1 VIATDNNGNSWSSTF
16 TQVISAPD
24 LAGGIMSIDD
34 AVGGDGDGMLEP
46 GETAV
51 ITLRCLN
58 NGHSDALLSTASI
71 TTLSAYLTLI
81 STSFQ
86 TGTLPS
92 GGGYVDAQFQV
103 ALASNVTVGTQWD
116 VLLNLS
122 SGSYQITKLYVGT
135 AGLILE
141 DFETGNFNRFNWIMG
156 GNGPWITTGTAPF
169 EGSWCAQSGVIA
181 DDETSDLIISFSSLA
196 DDSLSFWYKVSS
208 EQDWDFLRVYI
219 DGAPV
224 DGWSG
229 IMSGWAYIGYQL
241 TAGPHT
247 INFSYEKDVMIVA
260 GNDCAWLDN
269 IRLPIGTQT
278 TSIAE
283 VITRN
288 GVGVWPNPASGV
300 LNVLVKEVIEKD
312 MRWTL
317 STVDGKLVNTGLIP
331 GAGTAQSQ
339 FTMDVSGLSS
349 GLYFL
354 TIGQGDMSRVVKVV
368 VE

>member
-1 VIATDNNGNSWSSTF
+1 
-16 TQVISAPD
+16 
-24 LAGGIMSIDD
+24 
-34 AVGGDGDGMLEP
+34 
-46 GETAV
+46 
-51 ITLRCLN
+51 
-58 NGHSDALLSTASI
+58 
-71 TTLSAYLTLI
+71 
-81 STSFQ
+81 
-86 TGTLPS
+86 
-92 GGGYVDAQFQV
+92 
-103 ALASNVTVGTQWD
+103 
-116 VLLNLS
+116 
-122 SGSYQITKLYVGT
+122 
-135 AGLILE
+135 
-141 DFETGNFNRFNWIMG
+141 MG

-181 DDETSDLIISFSSLA
+181 DNQSSDLIISFSSLA

-229 IMSGWAYIGYQL
+229 IMSGWAYTGYQL

-339 FTMDVSGLSS
+339 FTMDVSGLSN